1 MYSAKGLTHPRT
13 DLVGASQGVHLHAS
27 DPAHPVVPGP
37 LQWGEVAKCLLQLD
51 EIHHAIVEY
60 QAIGAT
66 VALRH
71 FEGQSAALAALAVK
85 TGFEA

>member
-1 MYSAKGLTHPRT
+1 MDPCSC
-13 DLVGASQGVHLHAS
+13 LVGASQGVHLDSGDA
-27 DPAHPVVPGP
+27 AHPVMPGP
-37 LQWGEVAKCLLQLD
+37 LQRGEAAECLLQLD

>member
-1 MYSAKGLTHPRT
+1 MNPRSY
-13 DLVGASQGVHLHAS
+13 LVGASQGVHLHPGDA
-27 DPAHPVVPGP
+27 AHPVMPSP
-37 LQWGEVAKCLLQLD
+37 LQWGEAAKRLLQLD
-51 EIHHAIVEY
+51 QVDHAIVEY

>member
-1 MYSAKGLTHPRT
+1 MNPCSY
-13 DLVGASQGVHLHAS
+13 LVGASQGVHLHAS
-27 DPAHPVVPGP
+27 DPAHTVVPGP
-37 LQWGEVAKCLLQLD
+37 LQRGEAAECLLQLD

-71 FEGQSAALAALAVK
+71 FEGQSAALAALAVEA
-85 TGFEA
+85 GFEA